1 MKKPILLACGLMA
14 LLTAFAQ
21 EETTEQ
27 KTPVILPGR
36 GKINVERLNGKIDT
50 RMDISRLSIS
60 ELRVLRNAFAARQGY
75 CFREG
80 DLRAIF
86 NTTTWYPDTM
96 YGRWEREFDEPDLK
110 YHYSKDEQ
118 AFMQRL
124 KAREDALRQDNHK
137 TTGGDIVNM
146 DNLLNPYQ
154 LTTFEPALREMLGR
168 QGFAIVPAKH
178 NQLFHVYE
186 KNDYNDFPNFV
197 TTDLYLQLFHLYFDA
212 VLREVE
218 EQKLDSLMT
227 VFALGMQREMAAV
240 SRKNKEVAAAADFG
254 EAWMAVAAWLFGHD
268 KAPETAADIS
278 APAAYQVLV
287 KDEIDKVFSAEASY
301 SDLLEYRFPGPL
313 FNYSLFRPRG
323 HYTRSALAARYF
335 RGMMWLQTA
344 HFGTD
349 KPEKMKQI
357 ALMASVLGSRPA
369 LLSAYKQVFEPIT
382 YLMGTPDNVTI
393 LQVIDELRAMDKPIN
408 KLLESKES
416 MKKLTRRIEEI
427 AQRQMRIVPKF
438 VNDSRY
444 QVDLMPQRYQPDGA
458 ALLEMVDANGQPS
471 RRSCPKGLDWMAA
484 MGMPA
489 AERIL
494 LDELKEPV
502 RWSDYPAA
510 LARAKAIADS
520 VDWHRS
526 IATQWM
532 DALRSLSDTTS
543 GTPYFMRTGQ
553 WAKKNLNAS
562 LASWAELKHDV
573 ILYAKQPSVA
583 ECGDGG
589 PDEPVVRGYVEP
601 NITFWHK
608 AIALIDSTQS
618 VLQRYNLVTP
628 KAQRT
633 TKDLRE
639 QVEFCLRISQKELQG
654 TPVSDEEYDQIERIG
669 STVEYLS
676 LDLLKD
682 QEADYFAW
690 DDITSADKQVAV
702 VADVFT
708 ANGDN
713 VPLEQKT
720 VLYEAMGPAY
730 EIYAVVEI
738 DGYLYLTRGAVFSY
752 REFQRALTE
761 PRMTDEEWQQHLK
774 EMPKAGLPE
783 WMEEITAPVEGMSND
798 NEEVFYSSG
807 C

>member
-1 MKKPILLACGLMA
+1 MKKLILLACGLMT
-14 LLTAFAQ
+14 LQTASAQ
-21 EETTEQ
+21 KETVEQ
-27 KTPVILPGR
+27 KMPVILPGR
-36 GKINVERLNGKIDT
+36 GKINVERLNGTIDT
-50 RMDISRLSIS
+50 HMDISRLSIS

-75 CFREG
+75 CFQEG

-96 YGRWEREFDEPDLK
+96 LGRWEREFHEPNLK
-110 YHYSKDEQ
+110 YHYSEEEQ

-124 KAREDALRQDNHK
+124 KAREDALRKENYK
-137 TTGGDIVNM
+137 TTADNLVNM

-154 LTTFEPALREMLGR
+154 LTTFEPALRDMLGR

-186 KNDYNDFPNFV
+186 KNDYHDFPNFV

-218 EQKLDSLMT
+218 ERKLDSLMMAFT
-227 VFALGMQREMAAV
+227 LGMQREMAAV
-240 SRKNKEVAAAADFG
+240 SRKDKEVAAAADFG

-268 KAPETAADIS
+268 EAPKTAATIS
-278 APAAYQVLV
+278 APAAYQTIV
-287 KDEIDKVFSAEASY
+287 KDEIDKVFRAEAAH
-301 SDLLEYRFPGPL
+301 SDLLEYHFPGPM

-323 HYTRSALAARYF
+323 HYTRSALASRYF

-349 KPEKMKQI
+349 KPEKMKQL

-369 LLSAYKQVFEPIT
+369 LLSAYRQVFEPIT

-393 LQVIDELRAMDKPIN
+393 LKVIDELQTMKMPIN
-408 KLLESKES
+408 QLLSSKKS
-416 MKKLTRRIEEI
+416 MEKLTRRIEEI
-427 AQRQMRIVPKF
+427 ARKQTRIVPKF

-489 AERIL
+489 AEQIL
-494 LDELKEPV
+494 LNELKEPAQ
-502 RWSDYPAA
+502 WEGYLAA
-510 LARAKAIADS
+510 LTRAKAIADS
-520 VDWHRS
+520 VDWHQNIS
-526 IATQWM
+526 TLWM
-532 DALRSLSDTTS
+532 DALRSLNDTTPN
-543 GTPYFMRTGQ
+543 TPLFMRTKQ

-562 LASWAELKHDV
+562 LASWAELKHDA

-589 PDEPVVRGYVEP
+589 PDQPIVRGYVEP

-608 AIALIDSTQS
+608 AMALIDSTQS

-654 TPVSDEEYDQIERIG
+654 TPVSDEEYNQIEHIG
-669 STVEYLS
+669 ATAEYLS
-676 LDLLKD
+676 LDLMKD
-682 QEADYFAW
+682 EDSDYFTW
-690 DDITSADKQVAV
+690 DDITSADKQIAM

-713 VPLEQKT
+713 VPEKQKN
-720 VLYEAMGPAY
+720 VLYEAVGPAY
-730 EIYAVVEI
+730 EIYVVVEI
-738 DGYLYLTRGAVFSY
+738 NGYLYLTRGGVFSY
-752 REFQRALTE
+752 REFQRALNE

-774 EMPKAGLPE
+774 KTPGAGLPT
-783 WMEEITAPVEGMSND
+783 WIKEIIAPVEEMPDD